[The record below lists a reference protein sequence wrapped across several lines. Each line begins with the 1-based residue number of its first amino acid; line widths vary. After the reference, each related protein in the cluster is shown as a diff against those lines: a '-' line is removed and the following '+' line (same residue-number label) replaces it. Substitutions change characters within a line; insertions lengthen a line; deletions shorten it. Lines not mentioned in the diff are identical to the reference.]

1 MTTSRH
7 ITSSRLGRLSLLG
20 KLAGGVVGG
29 AVKEGARQL
38 AKGQRPS
45 IEKLL
50 LTPANAHRLSE
61 RLSEM
66 RGAAMKV
73 GQLLS
78 MDSGQILPPEMSE
91 ILAKL
96 RQSAHHMPSTQ
107 VSQVLQTAWGKDW
120 QRRLTRFDPRPI
132 AAASI
137 GQVHSALLEHDQR
150 VAIKVQYPGIRR
162 SIDSDVDNVASLLR
176 LFNLI
181 PDDVDITQVLN
192 EAKRQLHVEADYL
205 KEADALDRFTRFV
218 GSDQRFELPEVVEA
232 LTTAEVLTMT
242 YMAGAPIESL
252 ADRPVRQRN
261 DVATAVLELAL
272 REVFQWGFVQTDPN
286 FANYRYQVETDRIQL
301 LDFGA
306 TRDYSEQQA
315 AGLWTLLQACR
326 EGADADIENAAA
338 SVGYLDESDP
348 AGYRQ
353 GIVSLLRDAS
363 EPARAQGNY
372 HFGRSDLADRMR
384 DKLVHMRLHEKFW
397 RLPPI
402 GILFLH
408 RKLGGMYML
417 LNRLRASVAVP
428 ELLSRLDHS

>member
-38 AKGQRPS
+38 AQGQRPS

-120 QRRLTRFDPRPI
+120 QRRLTRFDARPI

-137 GQVHSALLEHDQR
+137 GQVHSALLENDQP

-205 KEADALDRFTRFV
+205 KEAEALDRFTRFV
-218 GSDQRFELPEVVEA
+218 ASDQRFELPEVVEA

-252 ADRPVRQRN
+252 ADQPVRQRN
-261 DVATAVLELAL
+261 SVATAVLELAL

-286 FANYRYQVETDRIQL
+286 FANYRYQVETGKIQL

-326 EGADADIENAAA
+326 EGADVDIENAAA

-372 HFGRSDLADRMR
+372 NFGRSDLADRMR
-384 DKLVHMRLHEKFW
+384 DKLIHMRLHERFW